1 MAEETQKTVS
11 EMITSTIEEK
21 KPETETKSTEPQK
34 EEKKEPTKKIEATQE
49 NKDII
54 AKKIEETFNNL
65 DKYETILNDFHKKI
79 WDEVK
84 FPMENIIEES
94 KLNFYYYYIIIKY
107 SGKIKQ
113 IM

>member
-11 EMITSTIEEK
+11 EMITSTTEEK
-21 KPETETKSTEPQK
+21 KPVSEIKSTEPQK
-34 EEKKEPTKKIEATQE
+34 EEKKEPIKKIEATQE

-54 AKKIEETFNNL
+54 TKKIEETFNNL

-94 KLNFYYYYIIIKY
+94 KLKIYY
-107 SGKIKQ
+107 
-113 IM
+113 